1 MEPETL
7 KQIIKLLQ
15 KLFES
20 YIYVDIA
27 QNPPDVGIPNYH
39 HRKIN
44 LIEELG
50 NIKTE
55 NRKFYEF
62 YQEIQTIL
70 SVVRDG
76 HLSISS
82 YTTPKGIQFFE
93 YWAVNAFRYIIKEYK
108 GEQRIFITIRED
120 YINKYDNNTQT
131 FLRNHLEIPIKSIN
145 DMDPFDYI
153 QSWSQFICVK
163 NQIHSKFVHNLYY
176 IPGFYL
182 LINPLNYTEFIENE
196 FEFEDNKIIR
206 VSYIIG
212 KPEIKSEKF
221 KQFFINMVKKYRNE
235 RFLPPIDELK
245 NIFLHKNILNQELKT
260 EEKKINWDV
269 EYSENKEYIKCR
281 VDNENQVN
289 VLAQNTFYLDF
300 QISAGKIMYCAKLF
314 HSNNYPII
322 LIEDRNTGGY
332 PNLAYLMIQ
341 LFQMREVERTY
352 SAMKYNEINKK
363 YLNIEK
369 SYGEYIYNPDTCE
382 MINSFD
388 NFSEII
394 DYYNYS
400 GLNITHK
407 RTNAYVELN
416 SLSERKAYNEFRKKY
431 ENSSNL
437 KRPTDIII
445 FTDGYAFSSGST
457 FIKGLQNIGGA
468 IIVGFLGNPKIN
480 GTDLFDASQ
489 SDSGI
494 FNFDNTEISKNLSNL
509 GFHILGFTFIEVFDD
524 SYKSKNPIPR
534 EYQMIPV
541 DYRVDIYSFYSD
553 DNYDE
558 FIKKG
563 KDIHKLFN
571 EGNYCNFNN
580 KKLLLH
586 DDNKCKNFDNLE
598 HAHGGFKCGKNNQWD
613 KNDCAPYYCDIGYS
627 FDQHLKKCVKDC
639 MVDWPV
645 NFIFEDNFT
654 NTYNIS
660 HDEKLEFITL
670 NHNGSYYVFESSEN
684 YIDKYPKICFIKGM
698 KNIVINKDKKSEKDI
713 ILNINTIKSDIN
725 IMNYRA
731 ENILFDKL
739 LFFKEKK
746 MFIFQS
752 SKKHILL
759 INKILNNNNKNNN
772 IKYLKYNN
780 SIKYQDIL
788 NINNEYFIDYSAN
801 SFILEKEETYII
813 YFNYD
818 NQDQIFVNINPIESN
833 ENISFAKNKM
843 NYLYLQK
850 GNIYTLEF
858 PNDILDIMIKLSRET
873 SNSEVSIEDNTALL
887 NSDNLYYHYIKSE
900 SKKLKIKVE
909 KNDAIIEFLYNL
921 TTKNVI
927 EDVNFEKSV
936 LKLDKEINILKIP
949 KKFKNI
955 NIELLNNNNNALYS
969 IYQGYSILPFSHYSE
984 ADKEDRMSSNITF
997 KVSEP
1002 YSDEIKVKENEYY
1015 IIMIRIFEGNLNIMI
1030 NGEKESANEKKGL
1043 EWYYILLIIIGS
1055 ILIIIIIFVIIIIIK
1070 RRKGISNDDIEEK
1083 IEGLTEV

>member
-1 MEPETL
+1 MAKPNFISFTLIIFSILVITATKQEFTALLENEGFEEIIINGENETEQIIKSNLSYVFVIKNENYLYSFSAKEENIFFIRKENDTFEIRPNETFFENGEKIYVNHLKNLNETKIKISPSYIHSEFNSFETINENQYFFIKSENKSIAYFDSFDKNSKVFISKSRQKTILEEDIRINGKFKEIEPNIIYLIKNEIFNISVFKKYFYPLYLNTSEIDINGNNKNFFYLVQNETYIFNFKNNSYNIMIKLSEKTLNAKVSIINEKSEIKEINKDSPYYILDKNFKEQLKFKVEENNAFIEFLFNYGNYEILTVENKGEIKANKSIEILKLPYTQKSFEIKIKSEKKFKYSLSFGLSNNEQYFYSSNSNSKIISKNNEEILTYLALFKNINLSKDEFLLITINLEKEENQNIFISYKQYSEIDELIDEKMEPETL
-7 KQIIKLLQ
+7 KQIIKLSQ

-182 LINPLNYTEFIENE
+182 LVNPLNYTEFIENE

-245 NIFLHKNILNQELKT
+245 NIFLHKNILNQELKN

-322 LIEDRNTGGY
+322 LIEDRNIGGY

-388 NFSEII
+388 N
-394 DYYNYS
+394 
-400 GLNITHK
+400 L
-407 RTNAYVELN
+407 
-416 SLSERKAYNEFRKKY
+416 
-431 ENSSNL
+431 
-437 KRPTDIII
+437 
-445 FTDGYAFSSGST
+445 
-457 FIKGLQNIGGA
+457 
-468 IIVGFLGNPKIN
+468 
-480 GTDLFDASQ
+480 
-489 SDSGI
+489 
-494 FNFDNTEISKNLSNL
+494 
-509 GFHILGFTFIEVFDD
+509 
-524 SYKSKNPIPR
+524 
-534 EYQMIPV
+534 
-541 DYRVDIYSFYSD
+541 
-553 DNYDE
+553 
-558 FIKKG
+558 
-563 KDIHKLFN
+563 
-571 EGNYCNFNN
+571 
-580 KKLLLH
+580 
-586 DDNKCKNFDNLE
+586 
-598 HAHGGFKCGKNNQWD
+598 
-613 KNDCAPYYCDIGYS
+613 
-627 FDQHLKKCVKDC
+627 
-639 MVDWPV
+639 
-645 NFIFEDNFT
+645 
-654 NTYNIS
+654 
-660 HDEKLEFITL
+660 
-670 NHNGSYYVFESSEN
+670 
-684 YIDKYPKICFIKGM
+684 M
-698 KNIVINKDKKSEKDI
+698 K
-713 ILNINTIKSDIN
+713 
-725 IMNYRA
+725 
-731 ENILFDKL
+731 
-739 LFFKEKK
+739 
-746 MFIFQS
+746 
-752 SKKHILL
+752 
-759 INKILNNNNKNNN
+759 
-772 IKYLKYNN
+772 
-780 SIKYQDIL
+780 
-788 NINNEYFIDYSAN
+788 
-801 SFILEKEETYII
+801 
-813 YFNYD
+813 
-818 NQDQIFVNINPIESN
+818 
-833 ENISFAKNKM
+833 
-843 NYLYLQK
+843 
-850 GNIYTLEF
+850 
-858 PNDILDIMIKLSRET
+858 
-873 SNSEVSIEDNTALL
+873 
-887 NSDNLYYHYIKSE
+887 
-900 SKKLKIKVE
+900 
-909 KNDAIIEFLYNL
+909 
-921 TTKNVI
+921 
-927 EDVNFEKSV
+927 
-936 LKLDKEINILKIP
+936 
-949 KKFKNI
+949 
-955 NIELLNNNNNALYS
+955 
-969 IYQGYSILPFSHYSE
+969 
-984 ADKEDRMSSNITF
+984 
-997 KVSEP
+997 
-1002 YSDEIKVKENEYY
+1002 
-1015 IIMIRIFEGNLNIMI
+1015 
-1030 NGEKESANEKKGL
+1030 
-1043 EWYYILLIIIGS
+1043 
-1055 ILIIIIIFVIIIIIK
+1055 
-1070 RRKGISNDDIEEK
+1070 
-1083 IEGLTEV
+1083 